1 MRKQNS
7 VQPPITLTTLP
18 GTDPI
23 PSTQS
28 LPQWVR
34 LRVTG
39 RDRAKFLHNFC
50 TNNVK
55 ALSEGTACEAFFTD
69 VKARIIAHG
78 YVIALEDRHEIWLL
92 AGTEADLQKH
102 LTRYIITDDVAVTMP
117 AAQKFAVTVSGL
129 ESVGVVDRLC
139 SGDHASSF
147 AALRAVSLTNILTA
161 ADDVRACGLMINWA
175 GHGLT
180 VFAGDEETI
189 SVLCERFS
197 SLGVELVTGSEL
209 NHLRIEERFPVI
221 GRDLTS
227 EHLAPEAERNGTAIS
242 YNKGC
247 YLGQE
252 PIARLDA
259 MGHVNRALRK
269 TEIRGPVGVVAG
281 SSLQSPNGVVV
292 GSLTSVTA
300 ISEGLCRGLAVVRLA
315 ALKDQLVAVT
325 DSGET
330 FPASVIRV

>member
-1 MRKQNS
+1 MS
-7 VQPPITLTTLP
+7 
-18 GTDPI
+18 
-23 PSTQS
+23 STHS
-28 LPQWVR
+28 LPHWVR

-50 TNNVK
+50 TNDVK

-78 YVIALEDRHEIWLL
+78 YVIAFGDRHEIWLL

-139 SGDHASSF
+139 GRDNASSF
-147 AALRAVSLTNILTA
+147 AALRAVSLTNILTS
-161 ADDVRACGLMINWA
+161 ADDVCACGLMINWA
-175 GHGLT
+175 GRGLT
-180 VFAGDEETI
+180 LFAGDEET
-189 SVLCERFS
+189 VKMLCERLS
-197 SLGVELVTGSEL
+197 ELGVELLNGSEL
-209 NHLRIEERFPVI
+209 NRLRIEERFPVI

-227 EHLAPEAERNGTAIS
+227 EHLAPEAERNGTAVS

-269 TEIRGPVGVVAG
+269 TEVRGPVGVVAG

-292 GSLTSVTA
+292 GSLTSVTE
-300 ISEGLCRGLAVVRLA
+300 ISEGFCSGLAVVRLA
-315 ALKDQLVAVT
+315 ALRENIVAVT
-325 DSGET
+325 DSGES
-330 FPASVIRV
+330 FPASVMPV